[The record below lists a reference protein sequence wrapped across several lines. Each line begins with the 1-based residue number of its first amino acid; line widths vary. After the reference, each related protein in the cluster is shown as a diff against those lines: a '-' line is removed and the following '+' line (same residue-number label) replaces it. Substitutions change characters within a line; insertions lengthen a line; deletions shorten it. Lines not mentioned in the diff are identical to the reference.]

1 MNNDI
6 ERAIWHLKQAMS
18 ELDKAEEK
26 AFKSRSHAIDDEIE
40 KITIEVAKL
49 ADDLV
54 IVERMAKVKEG
65 ER

>member
-6 ERAIWHLKQAMS
+6 ERAIKHLKQAMA
-18 ELDKAEEK
+18 ELDKA
-26 AFKSRSHAIDDEIE
+26 FKSGSQAIDDEIE

-54 IVERMAKVKEG
+54 IVERMVKVKEG